1 MKSSDPP
8 TAVFCWDDGVAS
20 YAARACKDAG
30 VSIPEQ
36 MTIVG
41 FDNRTML
48 PEDYQ
53 GPRITSVEQPLYRI
67 GKETI
72 ELLSKRLSN
81 PEKQEPITRIYETR
95 VIEKE
100 TG

>member
-53 GPRITSVEQPLYRI
+53 GPKITSVEQPLYRI
-67 GKETI
+67 GK
-72 ELLSKRLSN
+72 
-81 PEKQEPITRIYETR
+81 PITRIYETR